1 VRSDRPR
8 SPRSLTKAHLI
19 EEVERLRRRLARAEG
34 AGPEVR
40 VTEDVDRLRRHL
52 AEALEQQTTTS
63 EVLKIISRST
73 FDLQPVLESLIENA
87 ARLCDARRGVILRRD
102 GDAYHGAAFYNT
114 SSDLVDF
121 IKRHPI
127 TPERDTIT
135 ARVALERRTIQVA
148 DLQADAEH
156 TYASR
161 DVDPIRTELGVPMF
175 RGADIVGV
183 IILYKLEVQPFT
195 AKQIELVE
203 TFADQAVSPSKTCGY
218 SPNCRRRTGRS
229 RRHMR
234 R

>member
-1 VRSDRPR
+1 MSTDFG
-8 SPRSLTKAHLI
+8 AN
-19 EEVERLRRRLARAEG
+19 LRR
-34 AGPEVR
+34 PS
-40 VTEDVDRLRRHL
+40 
-52 AEALEQQTTTS
+52 ALEQQTATS

-102 GDAYHGAAFYNT
+102 GDAYHGAAFCNA

-127 TPERDTIT
+127 KPGRDTIT

-175 RGADIVGV
+175 RGDDIVGV
-183 IILYKLEVQPFT
+183 IILYKLEVQP
-195 AKQIELVE
+195 LGGHL
-203 TFADQAVSPSKTCGY
+203 KTGHTW
-218 SPNCRRRTGRS
+218 TGQNRP
-229 RRHMR
+229 
-234 R
+234 